1 MADSFSKIVA
11 IFLAALLLFVVPI
24 KNEFERIDNTSRI
37 YVLNETAKF
46 VDSVRNL
53 GYITPLMYQDY
64 MGRLEAT
71 NNIYEVRLEHSIKTF
86 DPVYS
91 DPLDEDTFDG
101 DYLVGFNSYYNNV
114 ILPVLFPDPPIDEDA
129 DRTYRLSRGDYFTV
143 TVFNKNKTMATKLQ
157 EMLYNGN
164 APVTKIYVRYGGMV
178 KDENN

>member
-1 MADSFSKIVA
+1 MTDSFSKIVA

-53 GYITPLMYQDY
+53 GYITPFMYQDY
-64 MGRLEAT
+64 IGRLEAT

-91 DPLDEDTFDG
+91 DPLDEDTFEG
-101 DYLVGFNSYYNNV
+101 DYLVGFSSYYNND
-114 ILPVLFPDPPIDEDA
+114 ILPVLFPNFSVDDS
-129 DRTYRLSRGDYFTV
+129 DRIYKLSRGDYFTV

-157 EMLYNGN
+157 EMLYNGDV
-164 APVTKIYVRYGGMV
+164 PVTKIYVRYGGMV
-178 KDENN
+178 KDEAN